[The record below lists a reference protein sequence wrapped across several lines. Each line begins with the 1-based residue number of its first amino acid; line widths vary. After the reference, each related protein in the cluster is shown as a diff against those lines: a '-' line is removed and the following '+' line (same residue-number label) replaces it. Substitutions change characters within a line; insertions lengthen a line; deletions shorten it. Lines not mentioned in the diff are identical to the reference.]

1 MSPEEQTRAVVM
13 THSSP
18 TPSSLLL
25 LKVAFASPGKG
36 ARKVLIYHDR
46 RLAMRMLLNSNS
58 VAVQRHFRAT
68 KRAHVQERG
77 RNPGMLLREAK
88 SSFSA

>member
-18 TPSSLLL
+18 TQFLLMF
-25 LKVAFASPGKG
+25 LKVAFASPGNN
-36 ARKVLIYHDR
+36 ARKVPIYHDR
-46 RLAMRMLLNSNS
+46 RHVTRMLLNSN
-58 VAVQRHFRAT
+58 VFAVERHFRAT

-88 SSFSA
+88 SSFAA